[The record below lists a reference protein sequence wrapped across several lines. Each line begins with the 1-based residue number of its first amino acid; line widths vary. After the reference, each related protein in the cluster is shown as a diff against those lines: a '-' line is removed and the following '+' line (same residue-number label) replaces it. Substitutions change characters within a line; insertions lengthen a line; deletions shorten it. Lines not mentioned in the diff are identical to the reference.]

1 MPASEDVLGSTNIL
15 PNFKSADLALLLLV
29 FFSEGTVVIP
39 AARVAEVGVCLIKL
53 SIRR

>member
-1 MPASEDVLGSTNIL
+1 MPAPEDVLGSTNIL
-15 PNFKSADLALLLLV
+15 PNFTSADFVLLLV
-29 FFSEGTVVIP
+29 FFFSEGTVFIP

>member
-1 MPASEDVLGSTNIL
+1 MPAPEDVLGSTIIL
-15 PNFKSADLALLLLV
+15 PNFTSADFVLLLV

>member
-1 MPASEDVLGSTNIL
+1 MPAPEDVLGSTNIL
-15 PNFKSADLALLLLV
+15 PNFTSADFVLLL
-29 FFSEGTVVIP
+29 FFSKGTIVIP

>member
-1 MPASEDVLGSTNIL
+1 MPAPEDVLGSTNIL
-15 PNFKSADLALLLLV
+15 PNFTSADFVLLLV
-29 FFSEGTVVIP
+29 FFSEGTVVIL